1 MNIKKS
7 LKNAIK
13 LIACLTLILTV
24 LAPTALVFAEDPYH
38 GYNYN
43 YFGRAA
49 APNGYLPTESFNG
62 NEKWGSGYL
71 NTPSDMY
78 VDVNDILYILDSGNN
93 RIVKINSDFELIGV
107 IDRFTGVN
115 GEAEALSRPQGI
127 CVTSDGEIYVCDT
140 GNARVIRMNQNGNFI
155 RVYGKPETDLLDAS
169 FSFSPK
175 KVEVTATGDLY
186 VLSAN
191 TDKGAMII
199 SEDGEFGGF
208 FGTDSVK
215 LNADVVKV
223 IFYRSFMTE
232 EQIKHMMQIKTVPFD
247 NMYLQGDFLYTAS
260 LISRE
265 EDQIRKINPA
275 GKNLFAG
282 NLYGEAYPGGGAA
295 GGFEQATFVDVNVS
309 DKGFIYALDNNFC
322 KVFVYNQDNELLMIF
337 GGKDKGKDKLLGQF
351 LNPVAIESIGDKV
364 LILDANKNDI
374 TVFEPTY
381 YGEQIMLGSY
391 MYEHGRYE
399 EAIEPWNE
407 VLKLNVNSELAY
419 RGIAHAEYLKGE
431 YLSALNHYHAAYDRE
446 GYSEARQK
454 YRGQVVMKNFPYIM
468 VGIIALA
475 VVFTVISKN
484 KKKIYAKIG
493 YKTLEETG
501 YAGMAKWKYPF
512 YNLLHPS
519 VGMSEMRYN
528 KKESLP
534 LALLFAFLWYAS
546 AVIMRQ
552 YEDYIFNDTDINNL
566 NIFMILATTIG
577 ILLVGCIANWAITTL
592 VDGKGSF
599 RNIFIYASYALIPST
614 VAALIVTVISHF
626 MIQNEAV
633 FVTALLFVGYAW
645 TAILLFMGMMTVHDF
660 TTKKAI
666 LMVLLTAVG
675 MLVIVFLMMLLVVLY
690 SQLSTFITTVMYE
703 IFYKL
708 AV

>member
-1 MNIKKS
+1 M
-7 LKNAIK
+7 KNKFAKAVK
-13 LIACLTLILTV
+13 LIACLTLILSI
-24 LAPTALVFAEDPYH
+24 LAPSALIYAEDPYR

-43 YFGRAA
+43 YFGKAA
-49 APNGYLPTESFNG
+49 APNGYLPTESYNG
-62 NEKWGSGYL
+62 FEEWNCGYL
-71 NTPSDMY
+71 NVPQDMY
-78 VDVNDILYILDSGNN
+78 VDSHNFLYILDTGNN
-93 RIVKINSDFELIGV
+93 RIVKVNSDFEFVGV
-107 IDRFTGVN
+107 IDKFTGVD
-115 GEAEALSRPQGI
+115 GQEEALNRPQGI
-127 CVTSDGEIYVCDT
+127 CVTSDGEIYVCDS
-140 GNARVIRMNQNGNFI
+140 GNARVIRMDQNGKFNK
-155 RVYGKPETDLLDAS
+155 VYGKPVTDLLDEY
-169 FSFSPK
+169 FVFEPK

-186 VLSAN
+186 VLANN

-199 SEDGEFGGF
+199 TEEGEFGGF

-215 LNADVVKV
+215 LNSDVVKI

-232 EQIKHMMQIKTVPFD
+232 EQIKQMMQIKTVPFD
-247 NMYLQGDFLYTAS
+247 NMYLDGDFLYTAS
-260 LISRE
+260 LIIRD

-282 NLYGEAYPGGGAA
+282 NEYGEAYVGGGSAS
-295 GGFEQATFVDVNVS
+295 GFEQATFVDVNVS
-309 DKGFIYALDNNFC
+309 DNGFVYALDNTFC

-337 GGKDKGKDKLLGQF
+337 GEKDKGKDRMFGQF
-351 LNPVAIESIGDKV
+351 LNPVAIESIGDKILV
-364 LILDANKNDI
+364 LDANKNNI
-374 TVFEPTY
+374 TVLEPTY
-381 YGEQIMLGSY
+381 YGKQIMLGSY

-419 RGIAHAEYLKGE
+419 RGIARAEYLKGE
-431 YLSALNHYHAAYDRE
+431 YLSAMKHYNAAYDRE

-454 YRGQVVMKNFPYIM
+454 YRSQVIMKNFPYIM
-468 VGIIALA
+468 AGIIALA
-475 VVFTVISKN
+475 VLFAIYSKN

-534 LALLFAFLWYAS
+534 LALFFAFAWYAS

-552 YEDYIFNDTDINNL
+552 YEDYIFNGTDVNNI

-592 VDGKGSF
+592 VDGKGTF
-599 RNIFIYASYALIPST
+599 KNIFIYASYSLIPST

-633 FVTALLFVGYAW
+633 FVTVLLTVGYGW
-645 TAILLFMGMMTVHDF
+645 TALLLFMGMITVHAF

-666 LMVLLTAVG
+666 LMVLLTVVG
-675 MLVIVFLMMLLVVLY
+675 MLVIVFLLMLLVVLY
-690 SQLSTFITTVMYE
+690 SQLSSFITTIGYE
-703 IFYKL
+703 LVYKF
-708 AV
+708 AI